1 MALTCCCRAVC
12 VAHPGLCASAVLL
25 DHACCTDDPFTPP
38 LPLQAGKV
46 RSQQAWAA
54 NVLALGNIAKQVH
67 LDTREAL
74 LERKSQAQ
82 REEAQV
88 RRGVRSREVAA
99 RPRAM
104 ELG

>member
-1 MALTCCCRAVC
+1 M
-12 VAHPGLCASAVLL
+12 
-25 DHACCTDDPFTPP
+25 
-38 LPLQAGKV
+38 
-46 RSQQAWAA
+46 
-54 NVLALGNIAKQVH
+54 LALGNIAKQVH

-104 ELG
+104 EPG